1 LKEIFLELDSSG
13 DGKLSFEEIKEG
25 IEKMT

>member
-25 IEKMT
+25 IEKMK